1 MDINLD
7 HLGSVDEIGEVVV
20 AKFGGASMSNMHE
33 VAAVIRSLQR
43 RGHRVIAVCSA
54 LEGMTDTLKGLGER
68 AAHPEWP
75 DEWEK
80 KVWKI
85 KNPFLQP
92 HLDLLHKL
100 LPLPHRTEKYLRDLL
115 DTGSGQ
121 LRRNLESINDVGEF
135 SQTIHGKVLGNG
147 ELSST
152 PMLAGLLGDHALY
165 EHSRKHF
172 ITDRNG
178 RLLPDLTYPLLRL
191 LFDDW
196 THDDPNRALIL
207 AGYVGKSPDGL
218 LTVTDRGGT
227 DTWAV
232 HTGIALKS
240 RGVKTVLLF
249 KRGPGGIES
258 ADYRI
263 VKGTRTYIWVTIE
276 ELDELVNGG
285 AKVVAPTAV
294 SAALDEDIRIWV
306 GTSELPQ
313 NPGTWILRNAPHT
326 TNHTLRMV
334 TAQKGLT
341 LFGVTPCEGTRVGGK
356 VFGALD
362 QARIEYQ
369 IVSGVRNMRQM
380 GFTTH
385 TIDAPRTRA
394 LIDETL
400 QIEVFQNRV
409 VIQQRDGM
417 ALISGIGECMAGHQG
432 VSARFYD
439 GIAMGQANVVVQVQC
454 PNERLI
460 TVVVIED
467 EVAGALQGVHEAFA
481 LDFPSGDT
489 HDITH

>member
-1 MDINLD
+1 MNLD

-33 VAAVIRSLQR
+33 VAAVIRGLQQ

-54 LEGMTDTLKGLGER
+54 FEGMTDTLKGLGQR
-68 AAHPEWP
+68 AEKEWP
-75 DEWEK
+75 AEWERK
-80 KVWKI
+80 EWI
-85 KNPFLQP
+85 RNNPYLRAHRDQINQ
-92 HLDLLHKL
+92 L
-100 LPLPHRTEKYLRDLL
+100 LPLSARTEKYLRDLVE
-115 DTGSGQ
+115 TSNGQ
-121 LRRNLESINDVGEF
+121 LRRNLESINDVGAF
-135 SQTIHGKVLGNG
+135 SPTIHGKVLGNG

-152 PMLAGLLGDHALY
+152 PMLAGLLGDHARY
-165 EHSRKHF
+165 EHSRKYF

-178 RLLPDLTYPLLRL
+178 RLLPEHAYPLLQK
-191 LFDDW
+191 LFDQW
-196 THDDPNRALIL
+196 SNQDPHRALIL
-207 AGYVGKSPDGL
+207 AGYVGKSLDGL

-240 RGVKTVLLF
+240 KGIKTVLLF

-263 VKGTRTYIWVTIE
+263 VKGTRTYIWVTIK
-276 ELDELVNGG
+276 ELEELVNGG

-306 GTSELPQ
+306 GTSEFPEH
-313 NPGTWILRNAPHT
+313 PGTWILRGAPAA

-334 TAQKGLT
+334 TSQKGLT
-341 LFGVTPCEGTRVGGK
+341 LFNVTPCEGVRVGGK
-356 VFGALD
+356 VFNALD

-380 GFTTH
+380 NFTTH
-385 TIDAPRTRA
+385 TADATRVRM
-394 LIDETL
+394 LIDEAL
-400 QIEVFQNRV
+400 QIELFQKRV
-409 VIQQRDGM
+409 VIHQRDKM

-432 VSARFYD
+432 VSALFYQ
-439 GIAMGQANVVVQVQC
+439 GIAMGNANVVVEVQC
-454 PNERLI
+454 DNERLI
-460 TVVVIED
+460 TAVVVED
-467 EVAGALQGVHEAFA
+467 EVVGALQGVHEEFA

-489 HDITH
+489 HEITH